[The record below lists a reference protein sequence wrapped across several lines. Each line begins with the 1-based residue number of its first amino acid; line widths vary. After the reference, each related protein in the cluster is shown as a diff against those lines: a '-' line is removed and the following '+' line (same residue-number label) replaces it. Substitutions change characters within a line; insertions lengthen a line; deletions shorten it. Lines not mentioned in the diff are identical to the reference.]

1 MNEISYGKEEKGY
14 IIDEINSLFAGIQ
27 KEVLKR
33 LILFE
38 LSEKTQQFKL
48 FSSLVYNLEPQFIY
62 ISSISIDNFGLLTNE
77 QYKWKGH
84 TNHSPFEARLTICLR
99 LNYYLSDT

>member
-48 FSSLVYNLEPQFIY
+48 FSSLVYNL
-62 ISSISIDNFGLLTNE
+62 
-77 QYKWKGH
+77 
-84 TNHSPFEARLTICLR
+84 
-99 LNYYLSDT
+99 